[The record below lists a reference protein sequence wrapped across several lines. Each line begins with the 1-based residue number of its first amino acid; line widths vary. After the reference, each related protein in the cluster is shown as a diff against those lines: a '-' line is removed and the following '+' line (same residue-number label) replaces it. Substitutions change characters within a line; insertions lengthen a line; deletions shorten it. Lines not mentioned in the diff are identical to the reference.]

1 MKKKEKVVI
10 SHKHPH
16 FVSFCNTFGFSSKKD
31 SVISQY
37 DTGYSTIQDLIA
49 EPFHIQ
55 LIATLIPKLPLSK
68 LSEVSGKIVSASTS
82 FYLQEEPDYYETT
95 YPSFTFTIPVTEVY
109 EIYMK
114 YQEYV

>member
-16 FVSFCNTFGFSSKKD
+16 FVSFCNKFGFSSKKD
-31 SVISQY
+31 SVISEY
-37 DTGYSTIQDLIA
+37 DTGYSTIQDLLC
-49 EPFHIQ
+49 EPYHIQ
-55 LIATLIPKLPLSK
+55 LIAKLFPNLTLSQ
-68 LSEVSGKIVSASTS
+68 LSEVSGTMVKASTT
-82 FYLQEEPDYYETT
+82 FYLQEEPDYYDTT